1 MYSIQVRI
9 NHRLLTL
16 DQDQRGSIGVVMR
29 DGRTEYF
36 YWGGFTLHMARRIKL
51 KVTAITNEQLRN
63 PRAGYRLQPPWIFLD
78 ADEYLLGSFDGSL
91 AYAMLPYMVLR
102 DDRVR

>member
-1 MYSIQVRI
+1 MLFRS
-9 NHRLLTL
+9 
-16 DQDQRGSIGVVMR
+16 
-29 DGRTEYF
+29 
-36 YWGGFTLHMARRIKL
+36 
-51 KVTAITNEQLRN
+51 N